1 MSDPAVKGLSVH
13 PALPITILATS
24 LGFVVVQL
32 DGSILNVALPQIGI
46 SLGTSVDGLQ
56 WTVDAYFL
64 AFAVLLLSAGVL
76 SDRLGA
82 RQAFVSGFG
91 VFSAASLACAL
102 APNPAALIIARAVQG
117 GGAALLVPCSLA
129 LLNHACGN
137 DAGVRAR
144 AIGIWT
150 AAGAVGSA
158 AGPVLGGL
166 LVGFVGW
173 RSIFLVNLPIGLIGI
188 WLTLRFIDQTTIRS
202 QLRRGPD
209 LAGQTLAIFALVGLV
224 GAIIEA
230 GSLGWRAPLVLSSV
244 VLAVLAGTGFIIV
257 EAKTRA
263 PAVPLELFRYS
274 AFSTATI
281 VGFAV
286 NLTVYGSIFAFA
298 LYFQHVMLFSPVE
311 TGLAFLPFAL
321 AMTMANFI
329 GGRIAASFGL
339 RLPIIGGLLVGAT
352 GCVLLSEIDRQT
364 TYAAMLPGQLL
375 IRGGI
380 GLVVPPMTAAVLSTV
395 DRTRS
400 GIASGLLNAARQT
413 GGAVGV
419 AAFGALMATDMV
431 QGVQIALVGCAGLLV
446 VAALIAVAGIRSEST
461 SVPTC
466 R

>member
-64 AFAVLLLSAGVL
+64 VFAVLLLSAGVL
-76 SDRLGA
+76 SDQLGA
-82 RQAFVSGFG
+82 RRAFVSGFT
-91 VFSAASLACAL
+91 VFSVASLACTL
-102 APNPAALIIARAVQG
+102 APSPAALIGARAVQG

-129 LLNHACGN
+129 LLNNACGN

-173 RSIFLVNLPIGLIGI
+173 RSIFLINLPIGLIGI
-188 WLTLRFIDQTTIRS
+188 WLTLRFIDQTTNRS

-321 AMTMANFI
+321 VMTVSNFI
-329 GGRIAASFGL
+329 GGRVAARFGL
-339 RLPIIGGLLVGAT
+339 RLPIIGGLLVGAA
-352 GCVLLSEIDRQT
+352 GCALLSDIDRQT
-364 TYAAMLPGQLL
+364 TYAGMLPGQLL

-395 DRTRS
+395 DHTRS
-400 GIASGLLNAARQT
+400 GIASGLLNAVRQT

-419 AAFGALMATDMV
+419 AAFGALMAMDMV